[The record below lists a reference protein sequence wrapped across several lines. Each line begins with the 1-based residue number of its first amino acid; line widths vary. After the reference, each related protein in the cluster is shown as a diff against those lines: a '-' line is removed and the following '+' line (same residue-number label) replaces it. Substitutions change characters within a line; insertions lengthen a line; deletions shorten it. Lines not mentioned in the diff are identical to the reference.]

1 MDKIKTWTT
10 QQLIEYGYNAKLMY
24 LNDLVDIWNIISD
37 NYEFEN
43 HYLIVPDEIFH
54 QVNEYLTSTGL
65 DKKLTKKWDTYKNKL
80 PMARG
85 IINRSAYSALVKK
98 AEAEEEKRRIREEE
112 RQIKADADYSE
123 DLKTLAFLK
132 ETYKDSWLDT
142 SWITAMIGTYSN
154 PFAEYYWTLIGR
166 NGYKVKDWKGNLSIR
181 DDIYTRIL
189 NDNTFKSYSGKKFL
203 NNSFKN
209 TKGYCAYIQDTF
221 TLLVADKSGYGI
233 YGIYYTENEF
243 DEPELVYVGMTQKGF
258 MLRWQEHMDIF
269 LQQKPAPS
277 GMAIYQHNLDPSKI
291 SFSKLINI
299 NELKY
304 EGAIGLQE
312 LKAMELACIT
322 ILQPKY
328 NIVGI
333 NKPYIL

>member
-1 MDKIKTWTT
+1 
-10 QQLIEYGYNAKLMY
+10 MY

-43 HYLIVPDEIFH
+43 HYLIIPDEIFH
-54 QVNEYLTSTGL
+54 QINEYLTSTGL

-80 PMARG
+80 PMTRG
-85 IINRSAYSALVKK
+85 VINRSAYNALIKK
-98 AEAEEEKRRIREEE
+98 AKAEEEKRRIREEE
-112 RQIKADADYSE
+112 RQIKANVDYSE
-123 DLKTLAFLK
+123 DLKTLACLK
-132 ETYKDSWLDT
+132 EAYKNSWLDT
-142 SWITAMIGTYSN
+142 SWITAMIGTYNS

-209 TKGYCAYIQDTF
+209 KKGYCAYIQDTF
-221 TLLVADKSGYGI
+221 ALLTADESGYGI
-233 YGIYYTENEF
+233 YGIYYIEDEF

-258 MLRWQEHMDIF
+258 MSRWQEHMDIF
-269 LQQKPAPS
+269 LQQRPAPP
-277 GMAIYQHNLDPSKI
+277 GMAIYQHNLDPSRI
-291 SFSKLINI
+291 SFSKLISV

-304 EGAIGLQE
+304 EGSIGLQE

-322 ILQPKY
+322 VLKPKY

>member
-1 MDKIKTWTT
+1 MDKIKTWTA

-43 HYLIVPDEIFH
+43 HYLIIPDEIFH
-54 QVNEYLTSTGL
+54 QVNDYLTSTGL
-65 DKKLTKKWDTYKNKL
+65 DKQLTKKWDTYKNKL

-85 IINRSAYSALVKK
+85 VINRSAYDALMKK
-98 AEAEEEKRRIREEE
+98 AKAEEEKRRIREEE
-112 RQIKADADYSE
+112 QQIKANVDYSE
-123 DLKTLAFLK
+123 DLKTLALLK

-189 NDNTFKSYSGKKFL
+189 NDNTFKSYSGRKFL

-209 TKGYCAYIQDTF
+209 KKGYCAYIQDTF
-221 TLLVADKSGYGI
+221 ALLTADESGYGI
-233 YGIYYTENEF
+233 YGIYYIEDEF
-243 DEPELVYVGMTQKGF
+243 NEPELVYVGMTQKGF
-258 MLRWQEHMDIF
+258 MSRWQEHMDIF
-269 LQQKPAPS
+269 LQQRPAPP

-291 SFSKLINI
+291 SFSKLISV

-304 EGAIGLQE
+304 EGTIGLQE

-328 NIVGI
+328 NIIGI